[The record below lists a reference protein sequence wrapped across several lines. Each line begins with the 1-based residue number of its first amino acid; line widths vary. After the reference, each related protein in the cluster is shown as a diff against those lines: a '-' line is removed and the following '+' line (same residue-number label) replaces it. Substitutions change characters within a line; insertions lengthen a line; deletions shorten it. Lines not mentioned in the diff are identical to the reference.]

1 MNQSLAQK
9 VAVITGGTTGIGL
22 AIAKEFVAEGATV
35 IVTGRDQKR
44 LNEAAEEIGPR
55 GFGVKADSSSLT
67 EMDALLKN
75 VKARHGRLDTIIANA
90 VQDEHAPLG
99 KITEAQ
105 FDKMVGVNLK
115 GVLFTI
121 QSAMPL
127 LQSDGTIILI
137 GSTASVAPPAGM
149 SIYGA
154 IKAGFRGMVRA
165 LIQDVKG
172 SGVRINILSPGS
184 VDTPSLR
191 RALGKA
197 GGEEK
202 ANAIV
207 KSIAERSPV
216 GRIGKASEIGK
227 VAVFLASDASSY
239 VNGVELFVDGG
250 LTQVQ

>member
-1 MNQSLAQK
+1 MTQSLNGK

-22 AIAKEFVAEGATV
+22 AIAKELVADGATV
-35 IVTGRDQKR
+35 VVTALEQESLD
-44 LNEAAEEIGPR
+44 AAVKDIGA
-55 GFGVKADSSSLT
+55 GSFGAKADASSLA
-67 EMDALLKN
+67 EMDALLQT
-75 VKARHGRLDTIIANA
+75 VKAEHGRLDTVILNA
-90 VQDEHAPLG
+90 VKDEHAPLG
-99 KITEAQ
+99 KITEEQ
-105 FDKMVGVNLK
+105 FDKMVGINLK

-127 LQSDGTIILI
+127 LPKDGAIILI

-154 IKAGFRGMVRA
+154 IKASFYGMVRA
-165 LIQDVKG
+165 LIQDAKG
-172 SGVRINILSPGS
+172 TGVRINILSPGS

-202 ANAIV
+202 ADAIV
-207 KSIAERSPV
+207 KSIAERSPL
-216 GRIGKASEIGK
+216 GRIGDAREIAK
-227 VAVFLASDASSY
+227 VAAFLASDASSY

-250 LTQVQ
+250 LTQV

>member
-1 MNQSLAQK
+1 MNQSLIGK

-35 IVTGRDQKR
+35 IVTGLEQEQLD
-44 LNEAAEEIGPR
+44 NATEEIGP
-55 GFGVKADSSSLT
+55 GSFGVNADASSLT

-75 VKARHGRLDTIIANA
+75 AKAKHGRLDTVIANA
-90 VQDEHAPLG
+90 VADEHAPLG
-99 KITEAQ
+99 KITEEQ

-127 LQSDGTIILI
+127 LRSDGTIILV

-154 IKAGFRGMVRA
+154 IKASFRGMVRA
-165 LIQDVKG
+165 LIQDAKG
-172 SGVRINILSPGS
+172 TGVRINILSPGS

-207 KSIAERSPV
+207 KSIADRSPL
-216 GRIGKASEIGK
+216 GRIGNASEIGK

-250 LTQVQ
+250 LTQV

>member
-1 MNQSLAQK
+1 MSNSLEGK

-22 AIAKEFVAEGATV
+22 AIAKEFVAEGAKV
-35 IVTGRDQKR
+35 VVTALQQEPLD
-44 LNEAAEEIGPR
+44 EAVREIGPR
-55 GFGVKADSSSLT
+55 SFGAKADASSIA
-67 EMDALLKN
+67 EMDALLKR
-75 VKARHGRLDTIIANA
+75 VKADHGRLDAVIANA
-90 VQDEHAPLG
+90 VADEHAPLG
-99 KITEAQ
+99 KITEEQ

-127 LQSDGTIILI
+127 LESDGSIILI

-154 IKAGFRGMVRA
+154 IKAAFHGMVRS
-165 LIQDVKG
+165 LIQDAKDT
-172 SGVRINILSPGS
+172 GVRINILSPGA

-191 RALGKA
+191 RALIKA
-197 GGEEK
+197 AG
-202 ANAIV
+202 ADMADAIV
-207 KSIAERSPV
+207 QSIAQRSPA
-216 GRIGKASEIGK
+216 GRIGDAREIGK

-250 LTQVQ
+250 LRQV